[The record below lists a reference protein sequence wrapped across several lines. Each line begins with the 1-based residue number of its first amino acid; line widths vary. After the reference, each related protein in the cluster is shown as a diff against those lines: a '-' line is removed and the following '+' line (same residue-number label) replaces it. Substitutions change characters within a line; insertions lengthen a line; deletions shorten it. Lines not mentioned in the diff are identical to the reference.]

1 MALCNLLIKGKFLFQ
16 RPDVCCE
23 KVSLFLKVNFKGKNL
38 FFLLPLSLFQFRIG
52 NQVKSFLLDRFDS
65 Q

>member
-1 MALCNLLIKGKFLFQ
+1 MTLCNLLIKRKLLFQ
-16 RPDVCCE
+16 IPDVCSE
-23 KVSLFLKVNFKGKNL
+23 KVPLFLELNLKGKNL
-38 FFLLPLSLFQFRIG
+38 FFLLSLILFQFRIG